1 MDTRFFLVACVLI
14 CSIAVPALQATS
26 TAQPKPFEAATIL
39 SVHKQER
46 QEPPYYGGDNP
57 SDAPLQS
64 EVFAYEV
71 AVRTACGTYVA
82 RYESPYDFL
91 PGAFIANSRMPVQV
105 GKHNIS
111 FDLGYRQMQ
120 MPIEHRKKDKNA
132 NCQ

>member
-1 MDTRFFLVACVLI
+1 MRTKFYLAASALLCGM
-14 CSIAVPALQATS
+14 AVPALHANSTRQAKS
-26 TAQPKPFEAATIL
+26 FETAAIL
-39 SVHKQER
+39 SVHKQEL

-82 RYESPYDFL
+82 RYESPYDYL
-91 PGAFIANSRMPVQV
+91 PSAFAANSRMPVQV

-120 MPIEHRKKDKNA
+120 MPIEHRKRGKNA

>member
-1 MDTRFFLVACVLI
+1 MRPRFYLAASVLL
-14 CSIAVPALQATS
+14 CGIAIPAIHASS
-26 TAQPKPFEAATIL
+26 TAQPKPFETAAIL
-39 SVHKQER
+39 SVHKQELH
-46 QEPPYYGGDNP
+46 EPPYYGGDNP

-71 AVRTACGTYVA
+71 AVRTACGTYVT
-82 RYESPYDFL
+82 RYESPYDYL
-91 PGAFIANSRMPVQV
+91 PSAFTENSHLPLQV

>member
-1 MDTRFFLVACVLI
+1 MDKRFHLALVVLI
-14 CSIAVPALQATS
+14 GGMTIPAIHASS
-26 TAQPKPFEAATIL
+26 TTQPKPFETASIQ
-39 SVHKQER
+39 SVHKQ
-46 QEPPYYGGDNP
+46 QLYEPAYYGGDNP

-91 PGAFIANSRMPVQV
+91 PSAFAANNQMPVQV

-111 FDLGYRQMQ
+111 FDLGYRQMR
-120 MPIEHRKKDKNA
+120 MPIEHRKKDRNA